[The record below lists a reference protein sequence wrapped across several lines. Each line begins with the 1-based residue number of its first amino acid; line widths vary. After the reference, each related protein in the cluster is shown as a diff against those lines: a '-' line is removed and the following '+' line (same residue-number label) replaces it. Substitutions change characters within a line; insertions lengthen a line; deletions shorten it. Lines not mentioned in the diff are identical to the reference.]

1 MVFRVALNKGI
12 KMLSFEGY
20 GQWRERD
27 RDREREKERIG
38 KRFNKGI

>member
-20 GQWRERD
+20 GQWREREIKI
-27 RDREREKERIG
+27 DREREREKVRE
-38 KRFNKGI
+38 